1 MAGVAVMSEARSTSE
16 TRSSKGAATRDQILN
31 AAARLIHVQGY
42 QSTSLDDVLR
52 ESGVG
57 KGNFYYYFKSKEDLG
72 YAIIDRITQA
82 FVERSLGPAF
92 ADTDA
97 DPVTQIHAFLDRVL
111 DAQRLRKCVGGC
123 VMGNLASELSDV
135 HEGFRLR
142 LASIFDL
149 WRVHLAEAVSRGQA
163 RGRLRADVDASR
175 VAQFLVAGPRGLDPA
190 QQGHQGHHGH
200 GEMRRGA
207 EAAPHALWDMSMSTV
222 HAQNGHEQDTGAP
235 RKVDRDAEL
244 VERLRRQEPGAPE
257 ALVET
262 YGDRVSRLAI
272 RITGNEQDAEE
283 VVQDALWTAARKID
297 TFKGESAFGSWVY
310 RITANAAYQKLRSR
324 QGQRNEISW
333 DAMSPGFDELG
344 QHAEPL
350 RDWSARTEEPALQT
364 ELRSLLTT
372 AIDDL
377 PGDYKTAFSS
387 TTSRG
392 SRTRRSRRRSTSACP
407 R

>member
-1 MAGVAVMSEARSTSE
+1 MAGGAAVMSETRST
-16 TRSSKGAATRDQILN
+16 KGAATRDQILN

-97 DPVTQIHAFLDRVL
+97 DPVTQIHGFLDRVL
-111 DAQRLRKCVGGC
+111 EAQRLRKCVGGC

-175 VAQFLVAGPRGLDPA
+175 VAQFLVAGLEGSILLSKVAKDI
-190 QQGHQGHHGH
+190 
-200 GEMRRGA
+200 
-207 EAAPHALWDMSMSTV
+207 TV
-222 HAQNGHEQDTGAP
+222 ME
-235 RKVDRDAEL
+235 RCVEEL
-244 VERLRRQEPGAPE
+244 KRHLT
-257 ALVET
+257 L
-262 YGDRVSRLAI
+262 YG
-272 RITGNEQDAEE
+272 T
-283 VVQDALWTAARKID
+283 
-297 TFKGESAFGSWVY
+297 
-310 RITANAAYQKLRSR
+310 
-324 QGQRNEISW
+324 
-333 DAMSPGFDELG
+333 
-344 QHAEPL
+344 
-350 RDWSARTEEPALQT
+350 
-364 ELRSLLTT
+364 
-372 AIDDL
+372 
-377 PGDYKTAFSS
+377 
-387 TTSRG
+387 
-392 SRTRRSRRRSTSACP
+392 
-407 R
+407 